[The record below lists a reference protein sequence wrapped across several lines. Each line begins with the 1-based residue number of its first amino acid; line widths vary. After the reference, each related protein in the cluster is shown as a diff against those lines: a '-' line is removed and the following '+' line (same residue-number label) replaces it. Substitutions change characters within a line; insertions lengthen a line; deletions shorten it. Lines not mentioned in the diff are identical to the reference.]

1 MAPPH
6 PGPVALTPALAL
18 ALALTL
24 ALTLTLPLS
33 RYRWSRSSFGFSSHP
48 DLWLWLADA
57 GIKQRGV
64 EERPDDRLSWN
75 LDSRSTGGWRAGRVY
90 DLGASTEWVKRVYYR

>member
-1 MAPPH
+1 MRPWGDVAARLAH
-6 PGPVALTPALAL
+6 AQGLSSCTGDTSPGTHTYQPTCS
-18 ALALTL
+18 
-24 ALTLTLPLS
+24 LP
-33 RYRWSRSSFGFSSHP
+33 YQ
-48 DLWLWLADA
+48 A

-75 LDSRSTGGWRAGRVY
+75 LDSRSTGGWRAGRIY